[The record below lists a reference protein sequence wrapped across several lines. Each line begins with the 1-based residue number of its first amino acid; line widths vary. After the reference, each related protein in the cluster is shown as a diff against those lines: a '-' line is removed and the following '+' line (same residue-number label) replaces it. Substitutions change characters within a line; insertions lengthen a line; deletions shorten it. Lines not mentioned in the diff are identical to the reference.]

1 MGYPGPTSSAH
12 EAIAKYSFIGA
23 LDSELAQKVRE
34 RDPSTLD
41 EALHIALRL
50 ETIRE
55 AAAVSVHDVT
65 DDHVRYKN
73 RHARGINTGTD
84 QSAISSVLA
93 KMNEMQS
100 RLDKDLKA
108 IGDRMTDV
116 EIAVQRS
123 RQSEVNSQ
131 SARTWTPTDLGRASM
146 PASNSYSSSTAT
158 VTPNVQS
165 QRVCYSCGDVGHLK
179 RNCPRAK
186 RDSNSGGSGADQR
199 PHASIS
205 NSDDKSNSHNSGDGS
220 ASAATRG

>member
-84 QSAISSVLA
+84 QSAISSVLP

-100 RLDKDLKA
+100 RLDKDLKV
-108 IGDRMTDV
+108 IVDRRLMWKLRCSDLDNRKSIV
-116 EIAVQRS
+116 SQR
-123 RQSEVNSQ
+123 E
-131 SARTWTPTDLGRASM
+131 LGR
-146 PASNSYSSSTAT
+146 P
-158 VTPNVQS
+158 
-165 QRVCYSCGDVGHLK
+165 L
-179 RNCPRAK
+179 
-186 RDSNSGGSGADQR
+186 
-199 PHASIS
+199 I
-205 NSDDKSNSHNSGDGS
+205 
-220 ASAATRG
+220 